1 MRRWGL
7 GGDALAQGAAFAA
20 TLSKGHGRL
29 ILTEDGPCLWR
40 GRSDAA
46 GDAEAVVPEREG
58 ENHGGSLPGV
68 RRGDPLTSG
77 GN

>member
-1 MRRWGL
+1 ML
-7 GGDALAQGAAFAA
+7 AGGARANCAAFAQA
-20 TLSKGHGRL
+20 RSNGCGRL
-29 ILTEDGPCLWR
+29 IPTEDGAFLRRRR
-40 GRSDAA
+40 GGAA

-58 ENHGGSLPGV
+58 ENQGCALPGV